1 MESNFKSRTFIIT
14 GATKGIGFATTKR
27 LIAGGHQV
35 IGIARQIPDK
45 SFPGI
50 LYTADLSNETA
61 TERVFKQINSDHIID
76 GIVNNVGIAIPQS
89 IDQITLTD
97 FNKVWDINIRPA
109 IQAMQIFKDQMVNK
123 QWGRVVNIASRV
135 ALGIE
140 NRSTYA
146 AAKAALIAFA
156 RSWALE
162 LAKTGIT
169 VNAVAPGPTE
179 TERYRLYRKP
189 GSVEEQRSL
198 SAVPMGRIGKP
209 DEIAAAIEFFLSE
222 SAAFITGQ
230 TLFVDGGASIGR
242 LML

>member
-1 MESNFKSRTFIIT
+1 MESHFSSRTILIT
-14 GATKGIGFATTKR
+14 GATKGIGLAATKR

-35 IGIARQIPDK
+35 IGVARQTTHED
-45 SFPGI
+45 FPGT
-50 LYTADLSNETA
+50 LYIADLSDEKT
-61 TERVFKQINSDHIID
+61 TENIFKQIRSNHTID

-89 IDQITLTD
+89 IDQITLID
-97 FNKVWDINIRPA
+97 FNKVWNINVRPA
-109 IQAMQIFKDQMVNK
+109 IQAMQIFKDQMITK
-123 QWGRVVNIASRV
+123 RWGRVVNIASRV
-135 ALGIE
+135 VLGIE

-146 AAKAALIAFA
+146 AAKAALIAFT

-169 VNAVAPGPTE
+169 INAVAPGPTE
-179 TERYRLYRKP
+179 TERFRLYRKP
-189 GSVEEQRSL
+189 GSAEEQKSL
-198 SAVPMGRIGKP
+198 SSVPMGRIGKP

-222 SAAFITGQ
+222 SASFITGQ